1 MMATQ
6 MVYGSVDEMIDRV
19 AAGRPVRRSALA
31 KHVDSLSGS
40 PFETVTIGTDRH
52 LLKRLGHRIDWL
64 MRALGDGADE
74 RPPWVVLMWE
84 YGLLDGLPSELDH
97 TIVAAAW
104 EPETGVAAL
113 LLRDEAAAFVPA
125 GGSPIDLARHR
136 RFLDHMAALHTR
148 FWDFTDDIGLSPAV
162 ARYRALSPA
171 TGERER
177 ELGGTDAVPRALA
190 GGWAALAAAAP
201 AAHEVALSLAVDPLP
216 LVTALAETPAT
227 LVHGDW
233 KYGNLGSL
241 ADGRTVLVDWAWP
254 GRAGP
259 CVDLAWYLAVN
270 CDRLPESKEDA
281 IAVYRAALETRGMS
295 TVGWWDR
302 QLELALLG
310 AFVQLGWSKTG
321 DAAELGWWTRRVVPL
336 ARELLR

>member
-6 MVYGSVDEMIDRV
+6 MVYGSVDEMLDRV
-19 AAGRPVRRSALA
+19 AGGRPVRRSALA
-31 KHVDSLSGS
+31 KNVDSLSGS
-40 PFETVTIGTDRH
+40 PFESVTIGADRY
-52 LLKRLGHRIDWL
+52 LLKRLGHRIDWI
-64 MRALGDGADE
+64 MRALGDGADD

-84 YGLLDGLPSELDH
+84 YGLLDGLPSVLDH
-97 TIVAAAW
+97 TIVATAW
-104 EPETGVAAL
+104 EPDAGIASL
-113 LLRDEAAAFVPA
+113 LLRDETAAFVPS
-125 GGSPIDLARHR
+125 GTSRIDLARHR
-136 RFLDHMAALHTR
+136 RFLDHMAALHAR
-148 FWDFTDDIGLSPAV
+148 FWDFTDDVGLSPAV

-171 TGERER
+171 TGEREDA
-177 ELGGTDAVPRALA
+177 LGGTDAVPRALA

-201 AAHEVALSLAVDPLP
+201 AAHEAALSLATDPMP
-216 LVTALAETPAT
+216 LITALAPTPAT

-233 KYGNLGSL
+233 KYGNLGTH
-241 ADGRTVLVDWAWP
+241 ADGRTILVDWAWP

-281 IAVYRAALETRGMS
+281 IGAYRDALENAGPS
-295 TVGWWDR
+295 TMDWWDR
-302 QLELALLG
+302 QLDLALLG